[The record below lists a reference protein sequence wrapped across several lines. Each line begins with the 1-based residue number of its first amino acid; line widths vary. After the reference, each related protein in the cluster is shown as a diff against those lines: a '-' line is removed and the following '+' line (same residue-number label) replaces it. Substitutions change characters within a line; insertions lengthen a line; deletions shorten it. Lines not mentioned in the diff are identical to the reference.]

1 MNEALWSRAELRG
14 PDGVDLCWVGHR
26 GAPRPCARGALGAA
40 PCSQIPTRGD
50 GRSGR
55 TQGPVQPDEG
65 WEPTRERGGTAFPH
79 PQCHIPQRH
88 SPGWSRLCSA
98 RICCTGQRQK
108 ALGQGRTPPQSPGPL
123 LNPPAPT
130 QLFRTAPERDGPSPR
145 PFLAPTPGSGQCPG
159 GHAAVLRAEGCLYT
173 MLRDP
178 LSTCSPT
185 RDPQHLPVGAACS
198 ILTLGR
204 AGWAKTH
211 GPCAPNTPVCAT
223 VKFHLVFPPEPGENT
238 AGSTA
243 QGPSSVR
250 LGPCRPQH

>member
-1 MNEALWSRAELRG
+1 MLG
-14 PDGVDLCWVGHR
+14 
-26 GAPRPCARGALGAA
+26 GAQGCPQAV
-40 PCSQIPTRGD
+40 
-50 GRSGR
+50 RSGGSR
-55 TQGPVQPDEG
+55 CCSLQPDPDPRG
-65 WEPTRERGGTAFPH
+65 WEIRQNPGSSPARRGVGAHQRRGGTAFPH

-130 QLFRTAPERDGPSPR
+130 QLFRTAPEQDGPSPR
-145 PFLAPTPGSGQCPG
+145 PFLAPTPGSGRCPG
-159 GHAAVLRAEGCLYT
+159 GHAAVPRAEGCLYT

-223 VKFHLVFPPEPGENT
+223 VKFHVGF
-238 AGSTA
+238 ST
-243 QGPSSVR
+243 R
-250 LGPCRPQH
+250 TR